1 MKSTQPL
8 PPSTRLRPHSYDDG
22 LEPGARDVRD
32 RLLRHGASDELVA
45 RVVRGVVECGARG
58 AYAIDAAARVLGRN
72 FPILPSPKRRP
83 AGPHVFAFVGP
94 TGAGKTTSLAKLGR
108 KLCEAGRHVVFASLD
123 SVGATALHRVGGVDV
138 DIDRTE
144 IPLITIRRA
153 SDLLRALRARQR
165 PDVVLLDTPGFSPR
179 HEVELDGLARE
190 VDRIGSETPLDV
202 FLVLPATR
210 SQSSLAL
217 SARAFARTAPTG
229 CVLTKLDET
238 DQPAGVLEEVARLGI
253 AVAFLCDGQDVR
265 RHIVRPNPDH
275 FADLLLRGRLAP
287 ERV

>member
-1 MKSTQPL
+1 MRSTQSL
-8 PPSTRLRPHSYDDG
+8 LPSTRLRCSSQDAG

-32 RLLRHGASDELVA
+32 RLLRHGASEELVA

-72 FPILPSPKRRP
+72 FPILPSPKRRR
-83 AGPHVFAFVGP
+83 ARPHVFAFVGP

-108 KLCEAGRHVVFASLD
+108 KLCEAGRRVVFASLD
-123 SVGATALHRVGGVDV
+123 SAGATALHRIGSVDV
-138 DIDRTE
+138 DVDRTE
-144 IPLITIRRA
+144 IPLIAIRGAFDLRRA
-153 SDLLRALRARQR
+153 LHAGER

-190 VDRIGSETPLDV
+190 IDRIGSDAPLNV

-217 SARAFARTAPTG
+217 AARAFARTAPTG

-238 DQPAGVLEEVARLGI
+238 DQPAVVLEEVARLGI
-253 AVAFLCDGQDVR
+253 SVAFLCDGQDVR
-265 RHIVRPNPDH
+265 RHILRPNPDH
-275 FADLLLRGRLAP
+275 FADLLLRGRLARD
-287 ERV
+287 RV